1 MFHSLLTIEIIP
13 KHVYPILP
21 KAWGYLPSP
30 SPTPHTV
37 ALTGRKTFTGAGS
50 FIPFS
55 IQRKSDKKQLLSM
68 WINVERQRVGIL
80 YTGTTGPASI
90 PFFSKVP
97 FVTSTWF
104 QLTFRFRGFQKIRPT
119 MELYVNDVGMGERIM
134 NRNFRDAI
142 LQSNKDDLEITL
154 ADKWGVEAL
163 PKVCCFE
170 TCPSFTQSF
179 LLLRFSRF
187 DGCEKVK
194 QLKMFR

>member
-1 MFHSLLTIEIIP
+1 MF
-13 KHVYPILP
+13 ILFCP
-21 KAWGYLPSP
+21 RLENIYAPP
-30 SPTPHTV
+30 PPNTPQTV

-104 QLTFRFRGFQKIRPT
+104 QLTFRFRGFQKVRPT

-154 ADKWGVEAL
+154 ADKWGIEAL

-179 LLLRFSRF
+179 LLLRFSPSV

-194 QLKMFR
+194 HLKMFR